1 MISKGSLIL
10 ISFVKGKKKVYKF
23 LPSKVICINNGKI
36 KIKNT
41 LQQSKKWGKKKVFN
55 NIYIIKNTL

>member
-23 LPSKVICINNGKI
+23 LPSKVICINNGK
-36 KIKNT
+36 KISNIPRRKF
-41 LQQSKKWGKKKVFN
+41 LIIY
-55 NIYIIKNTL
+55 IYIIKNRL